1 MPDGPGKQERYASPY
16 STGGGGVTLERMLG
30 ALLLTRLLTG
40 GAVTHLDGRSPATVA
55 LQQVPAAL
63 ADDLV
68 VTARAADGATILR
81 LDIAV
86 RRSPEFNISHTP
98 TCDLVAML
106 IKADLASERSP
117 DDNLEHRLCVAVSGR
132 QKHAQQLA
140 ELASVARGKPD
151 AEGFYGDIGTFGKY
165 ATGPRLTQLT
175 NMIGKALGGLDD
187 AAAGTKEYRT
197 FRLLQRLRIWQVDLE
212 EGHEDDW
219 TGLVTDLLPVAIDQ
233 TQGQA
238 LALRNV
244 LVQEAAALAIVS
256 GKVTGQTL
264 RRRLHG
270 QLGLADHSRP
280 PGWDLLMALD
290 REART
295 AVTPALA
302 AGTDD
307 ELRLPRV
314 AAGRHLDAAIAAGPT
329 SLLVV
334 GDSGVGKSALV
345 MAATTADSLATDTQA
360 LAVNLRHLPKTPA
373 ELLRLLESPVD
384 VLLGELT
391 APERL
396 LVIDAT
402 EAASEDHA
410 DTLRTLV
417 TAAASEGTRIVAVT
431 TTETAPAVKEIF
443 RASGV
448 NVSEHK
454 VEGLDDVE
462 LDAVAEKY
470 PNLER
475 LASNARSRELLRR
488 PIIVDLLRSAGD
500 PGLPLTEA
508 QALDQ
513 IWRQLVRNQ
522 ERTQGG
528 TPDARQEVMLRLA
541 EYAICGGDESAL
553 IDKLDPEAVEGLRRS
568 HVLSPASQWPWERV
582 PGFRHDVLRAYAVA
596 RRLLVKAD
604 PAAALTELGA
614 PRWTLPAARLACEV
628 LLAAPDSAGLPLT
641 GRFQQLQAG
650 FDALADATGSHR
662 WRDIPTEALLV
673 TPDPGPVLK
682 DAWPTLV
689 DDEAAGVKR
698 LLRVLKGRHR
708 PDHLTDPVVAAPV
721 IAQLIVAGI
730 PGNVG
735 DEAAEQIS
743 NWLQALVVR
752 REPHGHVLRCT
763 VRDWLLK
770 QCAENQRELAAQDAE
785 RVAELAADPAE
796 VPAADTASSKL
807 FSVLGISSR
816 RRRRR
821 RGAAH
826 RPYEWITDAGIS
838 HLSLLGPDLSDAG
851 ETILRQIADDDPSS
865 LEHAVE
871 MHGAG
876 SALATYSVELL
887 ADLTLAYYRDER
899 EDDDGGFG
907 YFGGMIDDGIRHHH
921 YSGGALSGFVQGP
934 FLALFSADYRR
945 GVKVLNRLLDHAAQA
960 RTQILRGFDEP
971 GGEPEPSTVLSITG
985 QEREYHGDAHVW
997 LWYRGTG
1004 VGPHPCMSA
1013 LQALEYVT
1021 DGYIRNGVPP
1031 DALVDIMLT
1040 DANNL
1045 AMPALALGTLIR
1057 HIEVAGDA
1065 LAPFLAEP
1073 DVWRLEFQRTQS
1085 EYSGLAATLPVLANT
1100 ERRRWTPREVSALLA
1115 VNAGGE
1121 RADELRRVGEQ
1132 LEAKAAAQLDGDT
1145 SQAAVEELAAVRQW
1159 ASCLDRAKFKM
1170 TEQAEGLRLELKTD
1184 PAVEDVL
1191 GEGNAQR
1198 LRVHDAVG
1206 LTNRHAHLRDH
1217 GGRPADTD
1225 AAALKADVTL
1235 ARILLED
1242 PPEPRDLT
1250 IDGPVAAAASAVELH
1265 LSGRTAV
1272 DMEDLTWS
1280 ASVLLDVA
1288 AEFAERADLHFDDS
1302 FFEQAADRSAARA
1315 LPYLLLPNASSLRSE
1330 LGINGADE
1338 LDAVV
1343 ALLHVVGVTGSKEAR
1358 LAFARS
1364 LDAVWNAPCAPEH
1377 LLGRCHHAI
1386 AFELVTASYL
1396 PARLGEWDVQAQRFP
1411 IVNLDPPDADGL
1423 AATPGDKL
1431 LVDRLTPA
1439 LRSLAVAAVS
1449 GACCADEARA
1459 TLDALLAAHRRG
1471 MLAHDGY
1478 HRSDG
1483 DALAAARAALQQ
1495 ASGGRDDV
1503 LLEHVSALLDSA
1515 KVLAEALRALRVA
1528 ADENA
1533 DFGTQALRLWPA
1545 VMDLVIDAAIRT
1557 SLFSERTWGD
1567 YADAEV
1573 LPAPASAWGYQTSE
1587 LSGDPVQWRDLMS
1600 VRTQMDRWVTVTSA
1614 GRTALVWL
1622 VAAVEELGIEAQLE
1636 HGLRWLEQA
1645 AERAGDRCASTMA
1658 VPEWL
1663 RKRRGDLRTA
1673 DQAARWQRIVDRL
1686 VEAGDPTVADLAD

>member
-1 MPDGPGKQERYASPY
+1 MPDGAGKQKRCASPY

-30 ALLLTRLLTG
+30 ALLMTRLLTG

-68 VTARAADGATILR
+68 VTARAADGVTILR

-86 RRSPEFNISHTP
+86 RRSPEFNVSHTS

-106 IKADLASERSP
+106 VKADLAAECSTDE
-117 DDNLEHRLCVAVSGR
+117 NLVHRLCVAVSGR
-132 QKHAQQLA
+132 QTHAQQLA
-140 ELASVARGKPD
+140 ELAAVARGKPD

-175 NMIGKALGGLDD
+175 SMVGKAIEDLDD

-219 TGLVTDLLPVAIDQ
+219 TGVVTDLLPVAMDQ
-233 TQGQA
+233 TENQA

-256 GKVTGQTL
+256 GKVNGQTL

-280 PGWDLLMALD
+280 PGWDLLKALD
-290 REART
+290 KEARA

-307 ELRLPRV
+307 ELRLPRI
-314 AAGRHLDAAIAAGPT
+314 AAGQQLDAAFAAGPT

-345 MAATTADSLATDTQA
+345 MEATTADALSTDTQA

-373 ELLRLLESPVD
+373 ELLKLLESPVD

-396 LVIDAT
+396 LVIDAA
-402 EAASEDHA
+402 EAAIEDHA

-417 TAAASEGTRIVAVT
+417 TAAANEGTRIVAVT
-431 TTETAPAVKEIF
+431 TTETALAVKEIF

-448 NVSEHK
+448 TVSEHK

-462 LDAVAEKY
+462 LDAVVEKY
-470 PNLER
+470 PSLER
-475 LASNARSRELLRR
+475 LASNPRSRELLRR

-508 QALDQ
+508 QAFDQ
-513 IWRQLVRNQ
+513 IWLQLVRNQ

-541 EYAICGGDESAL
+541 EYAIRGADESAL
-553 IDKLDPEAVEGLRRS
+553 IDKLDAGAVEGLRRS
-568 HVLSPASQWPWERV
+568 HVLRPASQWPWERV
-582 PGFRHDVLRAYAVA
+582 PDFRHDVLRAYAVA
-596 RRLLVKAD
+596 RRLLVRAD

-628 LLAAPDSAGLPLT
+628 LLAAPDSTGLPLT
-641 GRFQQLQAG
+641 GRFLQLQAG
-650 FDALADATGSHR
+650 FDALANATGSQR

-708 PDHLTDPVVAAPV
+708 PNHLTDPFVAAPV
-721 IAQLIVAGI
+721 IAQLMEAGI
-730 PGNVG
+730 PRDVR
-735 DEAAEQIS
+735 DDADDQIT

-752 REPHGHVLRCT
+752 REPQGNALRRT
-763 VRDWLLK
+763 VRDGLIK
-770 QCAENQRELAAQDAE
+770 QCAENQRELAAQG
-785 RVAELAADPAE
+785 AELAADPAE
-796 VPAADTASSKL
+796 ATGADTTSSKP
-807 FSVLGISSR
+807 FSIVGTSSR

-821 RGAAH
+821 RRAAH

-851 ETILRQIADDDPSS
+851 EKILRQIADDDPSS

-899 EDDDGGFG
+899 EDEDGDFG
-907 YFGGMIDDGIRHHH
+907 YFDGMGNDGIRHHR
-921 YSGGALSGFVQGP
+921 YSGGALSGFTQGP

-945 GVKVLNRLLDHAAQA
+945 GVKVLNQLLDHAAQA
-960 RTQILRGFDEP
+960 RTQILRGSD
-971 GGEPEPSTVLSITG
+971 EPEPSTVLSITG
-985 QEREYHGDAHVW
+985 QEREYHGDAQVW

-1021 DGYIRNGVPP
+1021 DGYIRDGVPP
-1031 DALVDIMLT
+1031 DSLVEVMLT

-1057 HIEVAGDA
+1057 HYQVAGDA
-1065 LAPFLAEP
+1065 LDPFLAEP

-1085 EYSGLAATLPVLANT
+1085 EYIGLAATLPILANT
-1100 ERRRWTPREVSALLA
+1100 ERRRWSPREVSALLA
-1115 VNAGGE
+1115 INAVGE

-1132 LEAKAAAQLDGDT
+1132 LEAKAAAQLEGDT
-1145 SQAAVEELAAVRQW
+1145 GQAAVEELAAVRQW
-1159 ASCLDRAKFKM
+1159 ASCLDRAKFEI
-1170 TEQAEGLRLELKTD
+1170 TEQSEGLRFELKTD

-1198 LRVHDAVG
+1198 LRAHDAVG
-1206 LTNRHAHLRDH
+1206 LSNRHAHLRDR
-1217 GGRPADTD
+1217 GGRAADTD
-1225 AAALKADVTL
+1225 AAALKADLAL
-1235 ARILLED
+1235 ARTLLED
-1242 PPEPRDLT
+1242 PPEPRDLA
-1250 IDGPVAAAASAVELH
+1250 IDGPVAAAASAIELH

-1272 DMEDLTWS
+1272 DMEDLMWS

-1288 AEFAERADLHFDDS
+1288 TEFAGRADLHFDDS
-1302 FFEQAADRSAARA
+1302 FFEQAVDRSAARA
-1315 LPYLLLPNASSLRSE
+1315 LPYLLLPNASSLRSK
-1330 LGINGADE
+1330 LGIIGADE

-1343 ALLHVVGVTGSKEAR
+1343 APLRVVGATGSKEAR

-1364 LDAVWNAPCAPEH
+1364 LDAVWNAPCEPEH

-1411 IVNLDPPDADGL
+1411 IVNLDTPDADGL

-1459 TLDALLAAHRRG
+1459 TQDALLAAHRRG

-1478 HRSDG
+1478 NRSNG
-1483 DALAAARAALQQ
+1483 DALVAARAALQQ

-1503 LLEHVSALLDSA
+1503 LLEHVSALLDNA
-1515 KVLAEALRALRVA
+1515 KVLSEALRALRVA

-1533 DFGTQALRLWPA
+1533 ELGTQALRLWPA
-1545 VMDLVIDAAIRT
+1545 VMDLVIDAATRT
-1557 SLFSERTWGD
+1557 SLFSQRTWGEYVD
-1567 YADAEV
+1567 ADV
-1573 LPAPASAWGYQTSE
+1573 LPTPVSAWGYQTSE
-1587 LSGDPVQWRDLMS
+1587 LPGDPVPWRDLMS
-1600 VRTQMDRWVTVTSA
+1600 VRIQMDRWVTVTSA

-1645 AERAGDRCASTMA
+1645 VERAGDRCASTMA
-1658 VPEWL
+1658 LPEWL

-1673 DQAARWQRIVDRL
+1673 DQTGRWQRIVDRL
-1686 VEAGDPTVADLAD
+1686 VEAGDSTVADLAD